1 MGVHSL
7 RAKAKAYGEA
17 AMDLTVTLVIL
28 GIAVVIAAVSNYKGR
43 QPHEPGVIRWIPYTG
58 LQFVALLVI
67 VLMLAHLVTLLT
79 GTPLVGRFSR

>member
-1 MGVHSL
+1 MEP
-7 RAKAKAYGEA
+7 ANKA

-28 GIAVVIAAVSNYKGR
+28 GFAVAVAAFANYKGR

-58 LQFVALLVI
+58 LQFVALLVV